1 MLWETHHKTPYCKI
15 IIGFSIRNIKVN
27 QLNYYIFGAHPR
39 GYTLY
44 QYLKTLEP
52 NRNILGFFYDNDE
65 ENPDNIEG
73 IKVIKIS
80 DENNRLEDSIGFDL
94 SAEVFVATRGVFH
107 EKIISKLKSIGFKN
121 VTPVTPS
128 MDTELRNRYV
138 KDYYA
143 SKERAFEKISDF
155 NQTCSLKD
163 SNLKKTC
170 IYIAKTIFDQPF
182 QQPVELKDYER
193 IIQAG
198 SALSENKLTEA
209 SFYDDN
215 GENISNKNQQFCELT
230 ALYWIW
236 KHSSD
241 DIIGFEHWRRRFI
254 LPEKWDEIMLNNGI
268 DVILPVPLCVMP
280 SLEDNYKSRHDSKVW
295 EKGMEIL
302 KKHHPEDYE
311 VAVRFFKESNLYSP
325 CNMIIAKREVLKE
338 YCDWLFPVLLE
349 LNDTIGILDDKYQ
362 NRYPGFISERL
373 LNYFFE
379 KNQDRF
385 KIVYADKSFLS

>member
-1 MLWETHHKTPYCKI
+1 
-15 IIGFSIRNIKVN
+15 
-27 QLNYYIFGAHPR
+27 LNYYIFGAHPR
-39 GYTLY
+39 GWTLY

-52 NRNILGFFYDNDE
+52 ERNILGFFYNNDE
-65 ENPDNIEG
+65 KNPEKIESIRVRFLDN
-73 IKVIKIS
+73 KT
-80 DENNRLEDSIGFDL
+80 EDLDI
-94 SAEVFVATRGVFH
+94 SAEVFVATRGIFH
-107 EKIISKLKSIGFKN
+107 EKIIEDLKAVGFKKI
-121 VTPVTPS
+121 TPVTPS
-128 MDTELRNRYV
+128 MDIDLRNRYV
-138 KDYYA
+138 KDFYEA
-143 SKERAFEKISDF
+143 KGRTFEKIDE
-155 NQTCSLKD
+155 LKVLE
-163 SNLKKTC
+163 SKSKEKEVKTC
-170 IYIAKTIFDQPF
+170 IYIAKTVFDAPF
-182 QQPVELKDYER
+182 QKPVDINEYEK

-215 GENISNKNQQFCELT
+215 RENISNKNQQFCELT